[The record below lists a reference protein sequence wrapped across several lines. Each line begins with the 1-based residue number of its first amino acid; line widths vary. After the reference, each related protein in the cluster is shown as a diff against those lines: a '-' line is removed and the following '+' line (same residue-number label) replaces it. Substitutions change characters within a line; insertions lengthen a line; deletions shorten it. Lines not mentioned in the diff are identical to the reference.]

1 MSPQNLQRNGSIE
14 AIRTAVHQGRP
25 TCTDIVPG
33 TPLRHFLYKSRGNV
47 QFTMPSY
54 APYFNGDLERR
65 RYVLLIIDNPFPPAA
80 STCLFHDM

>member
-1 MSPQNLQRNGSIE
+1 
-14 AIRTAVHQGRP
+14 
-25 TCTDIVPG
+25 
-33 TPLRHFLYKSRGNV
+33 
-47 QFTMPSY
+47 MPSY